1 MSPEDNARYN
11 IYFEQHCHRKG
22 GHFRIELD
30 DLKPLKFSTP
40 FNPENIHSPQDG
52 NQLCRDTLLSRE
64 YLWEFIKY
72 PTYTNQ

>member
-1 MSPEDNARYN
+1 MTPEQNKKYN
-11 IYFEQHCHRKG
+11 EYFEKHCRRKG

-30 DLKPLKFSTP
+30 DLKPLKFDTP
-40 FNPENIHSPQDG
+40 LVPENIHPSKDG
-52 NQLCRDTLLSRE
+52 NQMCRDILLSRE